1 MNNRSVAPIV
11 IKGPFFHFKTKS
23 ATFQNAI
30 FLTPAPSVLKNGKKT
45 FASHIIPTPPGL
57 PTIRHGRVNAN
68 SHSQCFLNLLLILE
82 KPQPKFL
89 VKLFSRD
96 KYSTL
101 MQPHFK
107 KDV

>member
-1 MNNRSVAPIV
+1 MNNKSVAPIV
-11 IKGPFFHFKTKS
+11 IKEPFSHFKTKS

-30 FLTPAPSVLKNGKKT
+30 FLTPTHSVLKIGRKT
-45 FASHIIPTPPGL
+45 FASYIIPTLPGL

-89 VKLFSRD
+89 IKLFSRD
-96 KYSTL
+96 KYSAL
-101 MQPHFK
+101 MQLHFK
-107 KDV
+107 KGV